1 MRAQA
6 AERCR
11 ALLCEH
17 GADVVTEPDQATLV
31 SWRADEPEA
40 LVDRLAEQRCG
51 TCPSGHRPGSGV
63 VRLLDKR

>member
-1 MRAQA
+1 MRAKA

-40 LVDRLAEQRCG
+40 LVDRLAAQHVVVRALPG
-51 TCPSGHRPGSGV
+51 TGLVRAS
-63 VRLLDKR
+63 RLLDKR